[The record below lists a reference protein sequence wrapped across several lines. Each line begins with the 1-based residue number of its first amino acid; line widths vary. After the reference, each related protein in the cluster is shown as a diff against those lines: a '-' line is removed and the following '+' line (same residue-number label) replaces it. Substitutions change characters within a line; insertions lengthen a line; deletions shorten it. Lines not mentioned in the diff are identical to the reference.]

1 MSATNVLITSS
12 FATVLEK
19 IEKTSK
25 LRGLS
30 GTSNASAEATETVRK
45 LERRIATFLD
55 TEEISQDFLSTM
67 ADAAEVCQAKV
78 SKIVRQRRRINQLYR
93 DIDFSLQRDMDA
105 KSGDCLTTLDGI
117 GA

>member
-1 MSATNVLITSS
+1 MSATDVLITSG

-45 LERRIATFLD
+45 LERRVATFLD

-67 ADAAEVCQAKV
+67 ADAAEVCQVKSAKLCA
-78 SKIVRQRRRINQLYR
+78 SGGESI
-93 DIDFSLQRDMDA
+93 
-105 KSGDCLTTLDGI
+105 KSIETLTFLCSATWMQNLETV
-117 GA
+117 